1 MNGSEVESTTDDFN
15 TKIRAAGL
23 RVTTGRLAVLDIL
36 ARTPHADVEQV
47 VASLK
52 PRAPQTSPQ
61 AVYSVLNA
69 FVAVGLVRRIE
80 PDGHPGRYELRVD
93 DNHHHL
99 VCSSCGAVV
108 DVDCTQGEAPCM
120 LPDDTAGYVIDAAEI
135 TFWGVC
141 PACQAAAA

>member
-1 MNGSEVESTTDDFN
+1 MSETAVGSERADFDAR
-15 TKIRAAGL
+15 IRASGL
-23 RVTTGRLAVLDIL
+23 RVTSGRLAVLEIL
-36 ARTPHADVEQV
+36 AETPHADVEQV

-69 FVAVGLVRRIE
+69 FVAAGLVRRIE

-99 VCSSCGAVV
+99 VCTSCGAVV
-108 DVDCTQGEAPCM
+108 DVDCTMGKAPC
-120 LPDDTAGYVIDAAEI
+120 LHPDTTAGYVVSAAEI
-135 TFWGVC
+135 TFWGLC
-141 PACQAAAA
+141 PACQAEAA

>member
-1 MNGSEVESTTDDFN
+1 MSGAVLETVGADFHA
-15 TKIRAAGL
+15 KIRAAGL
-23 RVTTGRLAVLDIL
+23 RVTTGRVAVLEIL
-36 ARTPHADVEQV
+36 AETPHADVEQV
-47 VASLK
+47 VARLR

-69 FVAVGLVRRIE
+69 FVAAGLVRRIE

-99 VCSSCGAVV
+99 VCTSCGAVV
-108 DVDCTQGEAPCM
+108 DIDCVTGEAPC
-120 LPDDTAGYVIDAAEI
+120 LHPGDHAGFAIRAAEI
-135 TFWGVC
+135 TFWGLC

>member
-1 MNGSEVESTTDDFN
+1 MNGSEEESATNDFN
-15 TKIRAAGL
+15 LKIRAAGL
-23 RVTTGRLAVLDIL
+23 RVTTGRLAVLEIL
-36 ARTPHADVEQV
+36 ARSPHADVEQV
-47 VASLK
+47 VAALK

-69 FVAVGLVRRIE
+69 FVAAGLVRRIE

-108 DVDCTQGEAPCM
+108 DVDCTQGAAPC
-120 LPDDTAGYVIDAAEI
+120 LHPEDAAGYVIDTAEI
-135 TFWGVC
+135 TFWGIC
-141 PACQAAAA
+141 PTCQVDAA

>member
-1 MNGSEVESTTDDFN
+1 MNGSEEESATNDFN
-15 TKIRAAGL
+15 LKIRAAGL
-23 RVTTGRLAVLDIL
+23 RVTTGRLAVLEIL
-36 ARTPHADVEQV
+36 ARSPHADVEQV
-47 VASLK
+47 VAALK

-69 FVAVGLVRRIE
+69 FVAAGLVRRIE

-108 DVDCTQGEAPCM
+108 DVDCTQGAAPC
-120 LPDDTAGYVIDAAEI
+120 LHPEDAAGYVIDTAEI
-135 TFWGVC
+135 TFWGIC
-141 PACQAAAA
+141 PTCQADAA

>member
-1 MNGSEVESTTDDFN
+1 MNGSEVESAAFDFN

-23 RVTTGRLAVLDIL
+23 RVTTGRLAVLEIL

-69 FVAVGLVRRIE
+69 FVAAGLVRRIE

-108 DVDCTQGEAPCM
+108 DVDCTQGAAPCM
-120 LPDDTAGYVIDAAEI
+120 HPDDTAGYVIDTAEI

-141 PACQAAAA
+141 PTCQADAA

>member
-1 MNGSEVESTTDDFN
+1 MSGSEVESSTNDYN
-15 TKIRAAGL
+15 AKIRAAGL
-23 RVTTGRLAVLDIL
+23 RVTTGRLAVLEIL
-36 ARTPHADVEQV
+36 AQTPHADVEQV

-69 FVAVGLVRRIE
+69 FVAAGLVRRIE

-99 VCSSCGAVV
+99 VCSSCSAVV
-108 DVDCTQGEAPCM
+108 DVDCTMGAAPC
-120 LPDDTAGYVIDAAEI
+120 LHPSDSAGYVIDAAEI

-141 PACQAAAA
+141 PACQADAA

>member
-1 MNGSEVESTTDDFN
+1 MNGSKVESATNDFH
-15 TKIRAAGL
+15 TRIRAAGL
-23 RVTTGRLAVLDIL
+23 RVTTGRLAVLEIL

-69 FVAVGLVRRIE
+69 FVAAGLVRRIE

-108 DVDCTQGEAPCM
+108 DVDCTRGAAPCM
-120 LPDDTAGYVIDAAEI
+120 HPDDAAGYLIDTAEI

-141 PACQAAAA
+141 PACQADAA

>member
-1 MNGSEVESTTDDFN
+1 MSETVLEAVGADFN
-15 TKIRAAGL
+15 ARIRAAGL
-23 RVTTGRLAVLDIL
+23 RVTTGRLAVLEIL
-36 ARTPHADVEQV
+36 AATPHADVEQV

-69 FVAVGLVRRIE
+69 FVAAGLVRRIE

-99 VCSSCGAVV
+99 VCTSCGAVV
-108 DVDCTQGEAPCM
+108 DVDCTTGAAPC
-120 LPDDTAGYVIDAAEI
+120 LHPNNAAGYTIEAAEI
-135 TFWGVC
+135 TFWGLC
-141 PACQAAAA
+141 PACQAAAV